1 MGTKSFFRRLGAVIK
16 LILQSSIDANVIR
29 SSAAASFYA
38 LFMLFPLL
46 ISLSAL
52 SNYFN
57 TSESLI
63 DKMNRYLPAQ
73 IRDGIIA
80 YFKYASSNH
89 STGFLILGA
98 VFSVWF
104 LYRLLDF
111 LNYTLSTIYTPESPA
126 PFLKRLPRVLVTT
139 LVVLVSVPI
148 LFLTIVFGKNIM
160 VSLQDMFSLPTFII
174 LLWRYIRFPIAAFVM
189 YAVLSVAYRFTT
201 YHVFTAREVSPGA
214 ALSFITWLAVT
225 VMFAGY
231 LDRIGDYGLL
241 YGALGTVIAL
251 LIWLY
256 MSAFSFL
263 YGAVFNVKYKN
274 YKDREVS
281 N

>member
-1 MGTKSFFRRLGAVIK
+1 MRRFFRRAGAVLKIG
-16 LILQSSIDANVIR
+16 LDAGIDANVIR
-29 SSAAASFYA
+29 ASAASSFYA
-38 LFMLFPLL
+38 LFMIFPFL

-57 TSESLI
+57 SSEALVA
-63 DKMNRYLPAQ
+63 KMNQYLPAQ

-80 YFKYASSNH
+80 YFKYASSNN
-89 STGFLILGA
+89 TTEFLILGA
-98 VFSVWF
+98 LFSVWF
-104 LYRLLDF
+104 LYRLIDF
-111 LNYTLSTIYTPESPA
+111 LNFTLSSIYTPDHPA

-139 LVVLVSVPI
+139 VIVLVSIPI

-174 LLWRYIRFPIAAFVM
+174 VLWRYIRFPIAAFVM
-189 YAVLSVAYRFTT
+189 YALLSVAYRFST
-201 YHVFTAREVSPGA
+201 YHVFSAREVSVGA
-214 ALSFITWLAVT
+214 ALSFFMWLIVT
-225 VMFAGY
+225 ILFAGY

-256 MSAFSFL
+256 MSSYSFL
-263 YGAVFNVKYKN
+263 FGAVFNVKYKKF
-274 YKDREVS
+274 KDREVT